1 MRNKRVYN
9 LNRYLI
15 VVLLSMG
22 FVTDEITITAGITMG
37 DAFFLLASIIWLW
50 LPECNKLEQRF
61 FTSHSKDV

>member
-15 VVLLSMG
+15 VVLLSLG
-22 FVTDEITITAGITMG
+22 FVMDGITAG

-61 FTSHSKDV
+61 FSPHHKDD